1 MSTKLKLAFSSA
13 GYLLVCWHCVRFHGG
28 SSRVTPE
35 LHGTVA
41 AALISAAPPRAPERS
56 LAALTRDSAVALP
69 ASPDASVEA
78 APTPTPEPAP
88 SPAPPRATRALIETP
103 AALQSALDAAIA
115 GRSVDFVAGGDALTP
130 PSRAVL
136 DDVAAV
142 LVATPR
148 WHIEVQGHTDNAGT
162 AVECRERGA
171 RRAALVAQYL
181 ADRAVPLRRLIVLG
195 VGASHPVA
203 DNATEEGRRLNRR
216 IRFFVRA
223 RP

>member
-1 MSTKLKLAFSSA
+1 M
-13 GYLLVCWHCVRFHGG
+13 
-28 SSRVTPE
+28 
-35 LHGTVA
+35 
-41 AALISAAPPRAPERS
+41 
-56 LAALTRDSAVALP
+56 
-69 ASPDASVEA
+69 
-78 APTPTPEPAP
+78 
-88 SPAPPRATRALIETP
+88 
-103 AALQSALDAAIA
+103 
-115 GRSVDFVAGGDALTP
+115 
-130 PSRAVL
+130 
-136 DDVAAV
+136 
-142 LVATPR
+142 
-148 WHIEVQGHTDNAGT
+148 TDNAGT